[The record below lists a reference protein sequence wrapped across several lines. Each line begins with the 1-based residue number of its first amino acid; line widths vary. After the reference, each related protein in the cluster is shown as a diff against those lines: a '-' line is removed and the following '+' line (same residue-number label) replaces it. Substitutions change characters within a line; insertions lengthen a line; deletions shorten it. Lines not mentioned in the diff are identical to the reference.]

1 MIYVSIAGE
10 RRRLDEVDSY
20 WIHQQVG
27 GRRDEEQSVCVQVE
41 FDDPSGKWGLISH
54 GCGSGGRGEFNPNS
68 EQREIIEFWEK
79 HRMNTSDFTSGN
91 LNAFVQQLRHK
102 H

>member
-27 GRRDEEQSVCVQVE
+27 GRRDEEQSACVQVE
-41 FDDPSGKWGLISH
+41 FDDPSGKWGSSLMAAVVVAGVNSTRTLS
-54 GCGSGGRGEFNPNS
+54 SGRSSSFGRSTG
-68 EQREIIEFWEK
+68 
-79 HRMNTSDFTSGN
+79 
-91 LNAFVQQLRHK
+91 
-102 H
+102 